1 MGFGGGAW
9 LRPLSLSP
17 PALWWAGAEA
27 QSQVCEHGERE
38 ARRVSDERNGRE
50 EKTRNNVS
58 SRRAGSFFSQK
69 RLPV

>member
-27 QSQVCEHGERE
+27 QSQVCEARGEGGE
-38 ARRVSDERNGRE
+38 ARE
-50 EKTRNNVS
+50 
-58 SRRAGSFFSQK
+58 
-69 RLPV
+69 